1 MTENTEN
8 VGHLWAIHS
17 DKNGMPVLRAWAKSE
32 ADANAKLN
40 EIKSSDAAPEDSY
53 WVTQLLAHQ
62 IEALK
67 GNGFIP
73 GDA

>member
-1 MTENTEN
+1 MTDF
-8 VGHLWAIHS
+8 WAIHS
-17 DKNGMPVLRAWAKSE
+17 NKNGMPVLRAWAKSE
-32 ADANAKLN
+32 SDANAKLN
-40 EIKSSDAAPEDSY
+40 EIKSSDPTPEDSY